1 MYFYNP
7 QTLKEDVFG
16 GVNAAIVALPAAL
29 GFGALAGLSPVHGLY
44 GAIFVGLIAA
54 IFGGTKTLI
63 SNPTGP
69 MAVVTG
75 EIVISL
81 VQRLGLKDGYE
92 ILDFWPYLLLIFV
105 LAGIIQIIFGFLK
118 LGKYVH
124 YIPTP
129 VISGFMSGIGV
140 IIIVSQLKPFLGVV
154 SAERGSLD
162 ILLNLP
168 KYIMSAN
175 PISVIIA
182 LSTMA
187 IIYFFPRITKAIPSP
202 LVAIVGVTGVTAFI
216 GLDASY
222 LIPTI
227 PQAFPDITAQFAV
240 FGNLGDLF
248 AGDKKDLIGFIA
260 MSGVYLAAIGM
271 IDALL
276 TAVVA
281 DQLTKEKHDS
291 DKELFGQ
298 GLGNIVAAMFGGMM
312 GAGTTPATVLNI
324 NSGARNRIS
333 GIIHALVLILILL
346 VAAPAASLI
355 PKAALAGLLLRVG
368 ISILDFEVFR
378 VIRHIPKLDNFVMFV
393 VLTLTAFWDLMYA
406 VAAGLV
412 MASLIFMKK
421 MADVVEGES
430 SGTKFD
436 RLVNQLIDTFD
447 DPVKF
452 RKDVVVKNLRGPMF
466 FGFASRFQ
474 DSVDEIPD
482 VKAVVINFG
491 GVNYIDQSGVYTL
504 KEAITRLVDRGINVC
519 LSELHDY
526 DSKLIAGMGI
536 TPHLVDDHHVFSS
549 VEESVMWLNEPGH
562 LDNIFTADDEL
573 YIPSAYTP
581 NGDGINDEWELKN
594 IDKYP
599 NCMVRI
605 TTREGREIFASEG
618 YRVMWEG
625 FREDGS
631 SLPNDKYLYSIDL
644 YGDGKEVREGKVT
657 IFR

>member
-1 MYFYNP
+1 MYFYN
-7 QTLKEDVFG
+7 QRTLKEDIFG

-44 GAIFVGLIAA
+44 GAIFLGLIAA

-75 EIVISL
+75 EIVLSL
-81 VQRLGLKDGYE
+81 VQRLGLESGYQ
-92 ILDFWPYLLLIFV
+92 ILDFWPYLLLIFL
-105 LAGIIQIIFGFLK
+105 LAGLIQMFFGFLK

-140 IIIVSQLKPFLGVV
+140 IIIVSQLKPFLGVI
-154 SAERGSLD
+154 SAERDSLD

-168 KYIMSAN
+168 KYILQAD
-175 PISVIIA
+175 PISVAIA
-182 LSTMA
+182 VSTMA
-187 IIYFFPRITKAIPSP
+187 IIYLFPRITKAVPSP
-202 LVAIVGVTGVTAFI
+202 LVAIVGVTGVTAFL
-216 GLDASY
+216 GLNSSY

-227 PQAFPDITAQFAV
+227 PQAFPDITNQFAILGNI
-240 FGNLGDLF
+240 GNLFSGE
-248 AGDKKDLIGFIA
+248 KRELIGFVV
-260 MSGVYLAAIGM
+260 MSGFYIAAIGV
-271 IDALL
+271 IDSLL

-281 DQLTKEKHDS
+281 DQLTKEKHNS

-298 GLGNIVAAMFGGMM
+298 GLGNMVSAMFGGMM

-324 NSGARNRIS
+324 NSGARNRLS
-333 GIIHALVLILILL
+333 GIVHAVILILILL
-346 VAAPAASLI
+346 VAAPVASLI

-378 VIRHIPKLDNFVMFV
+378 VIRVIPRLDNFVMFV
-393 VLTLTAFWDLMYA
+393 VLSMTAFWDLMYA
-406 VAAGLV
+406 VAIGLV
-412 MASLIFMKK
+412 MAALIFMKK

-430 SGTKFD
+430 ADTKFD
-436 RLVNQLIDTFD
+436 RLVNQLVNTFD
-447 DPVKF
+447 ESEEF
-452 RKDVVVKNLRGPMF
+452 RKQVIVKNLRGPMF

-474 DSVDEIPD
+474 DSIDELPQ

-519 LSELHDY
+519 LSEVNDY
-526 DSKLIAGMGI
+526 DAKLIKGMGI
-536 TPHLVDDHHVFSS
+536 TPHLVDERHVFSS
-549 VEESVMWLNEPGH
+549 VEECVMWLNEPGH
-562 LDNIFTADDEL
+562 LDNIFSADDEL

-594 IDKYP
+594 IDKFP

-605 TTREGREIFASEG
+605 TTREGVEIFASEG

-625 FREDGS
+625 FDANGKP
-631 SLPNDKYLYSIDL
+631 LPNDTYRYSIDL
-644 YGDGKEVREGKVT
+644 NGDGTDVRQGKVT